1 MKSRSLTVG
10 SWKKKKKNFVWKY
23 QNELVFGKQ
32 GNILND

>member
-10 SWKKKKKNFVWKY
+10 SWKKNKNFVWKY
-23 QNELVFGKQ
+23 KNELVFGKQ